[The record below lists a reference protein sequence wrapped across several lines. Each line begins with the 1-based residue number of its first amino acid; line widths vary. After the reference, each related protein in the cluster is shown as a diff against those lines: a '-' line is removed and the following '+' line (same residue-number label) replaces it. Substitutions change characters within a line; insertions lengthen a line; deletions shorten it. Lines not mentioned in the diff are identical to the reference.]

1 MAAVTRFNTRNAE
14 PGQRFSYASSES
26 MVLGLVLARATRR
39 SVSDYASEKLWQPLG
54 AEADATWS
62 IDATGQ
68 EITYAYFNAVL
79 RDWGRIGL
87 MLANDG
93 RWAGKTIVPREW
105 LLESTTPRVGLSG
118 PPEDGSAPKRSWSR
132 RTTPDSPSLLYGYHV
147 WLLSGPGRQFS
158 LRGLRG
164 QFVFVDPGSK
174 LVLVQ
179 TAARGVGFQDEE
191 LFALWAALRSQ

>member
-1 MAAVTRFNTRNAE
+1 
-14 PGQRFSYASSES
+14 
-26 MVLGLVLARATRR
+26 
-39 SVSDYASEKLWQPLG
+39 
-54 AEADATWS
+54 
-62 IDATGQ
+62 
-68 EITYAYFNAVL
+68 
-79 RDWGRIGL
+79 

-105 LLESTTPRVGLSG
+105 LLESTTPCAGLSG
-118 PPEDGSAPKRSWSR
+118 PPKDGSAPKRSFSR
-132 RTTPDSPSLLYGYHV
+132 RTTPDCPNLLYGYHV

-164 QFVFVDPGSK
+164 QFVFVDPGSQ

-191 LFALWAALRSQ
+191 LFVLWAALRSL

>member
-1 MAAVTRFNTRNAE
+1 MDLGETLDHPRCELQVKEQAVGLPIGERLIATE
-14 PGQRFSYASSES
+14 QR
-26 MVLGLVLARATRR
+26 RR
-39 SVSDYASEKLWQPLG
+39 QERCAGRQIERVSVPLEDTHVG
-54 AEADATWS
+54 IKALEERMRCT
-62 IDATGQ
+62 
-68 EITYAYFNAVL
+68 NAVL

-93 RWAGKTIVPREW
+93 RWAGKTVVPQEW
-105 LLESTTPRVGLSG
+105 LLESTPRVLSSL
-118 PPEDGSAPKRSWSR
+118 PEDGSAPKRSWSR
-132 RTTPDSPSLLYGYHV
+132 RTTPDSPNLLYGYHV
-147 WLLSGPGRQFS
+147 WLQSGPDRPFS

-179 TAARGVGFQDEE
+179 TAAREVRFQDEE